1 LASHEI
7 ANSVGKPSRCATAN
21 GLNYLMDEP
30 RQAAGEDVRVTADT
44 LSVELSDGRTITAP
58 LAWFPRLLHG
68 PARERN
74 RWRFIGRGEG
84 IHWPDLDEDIS
95 IEGLVQGKPSGE
107 SQQSFAR
114 WLARRRGKPGK
125 K

>member
-1 LASHEI
+1 MNTL
-7 ANSVGKPSRCATAN
+7 V
-21 GLNYLMDEP
+21 DEP
-30 RQAAGEDVRVTADT
+30 RVVAGENVKVTTDT
-44 LSVELSDGRTITAP
+44 LLVELSDGRTITAP

-68 PARERN
+68 TAKERN
-74 RWRFIGRGEG
+74 HWRFIGRGEG

-95 IEGLVQGKPSGE
+95 IEGLVLGKSSGE

-114 WLARRRGKPGK
+114 WLAKRGKQAK

>member
-1 LASHEI
+1 MNTL
-7 ANSVGKPSRCATAN
+7 V
-21 GLNYLMDEP
+21 DEP
-30 RQAAGEDVRVTADT
+30 LAVAGENVKVTPDT
-44 LSVELSDGRTITAP
+44 LIVVLSDGRTITAP

-68 PARERN
+68 TPKERN
-74 RWRFIGRGEG
+74 RWRWIGRGEG

-95 IEGLVQGKPSGE
+95 IEGLLLGKPSGE

-114 WLARRRGKPGK
+114 WLAKRGQRRK